1 MSIHSFSLDHFLS
14 LLKEANANERI
25 YFVKRGVY
33 DDATLTSDIQYLK
46 IIFNNL
52 LTNALKY
59 SPPDTLIELS
69 VQAELDAKG
78 TKSLNICVSNEVG
91 EAGTPA
97 PDRAFERFYR
107 AEAARNQSGAG
118 LGLWLS
124 QELAHALGT
133 EVVMQQ
139 DDDKISF
146 SLVLPYA

>member
-1 MSIHSFSLDHFLS
+1 M
-14 LLKEANANERI
+14 
-25 YFVKRGVY
+25 
-33 DDATLTSDIQYLK
+33 
-46 IIFNNL
+46 
-52 LTNALKY
+52 
-59 SPPDTLIELS
+59 
-69 VQAELDAKG
+69 
-78 TKSLNICVSNEVG
+78 G

-133 EVVMQQ
+133 QVLMQQ

-146 SLVLPYA
+146 SLILPYA

>member
-1 MSIHSFSLDHFLS
+1 
-14 LLKEANANERI
+14 
-25 YFVKRGVY
+25 
-33 DDATLTSDIQYLK
+33 
-46 IIFNNL
+46 

-59 SPPDTLIELS
+59 SPPDTLIEMS
-69 VQAELDAKG
+69 VQSVLDAKG
-78 TKSLNICVSNEVG
+78 ISHLTFVFPTKW
-91 EAGTPA
+91 ARRARPA

-139 DDDKISF
+139 DDHKISF

>member
-1 MSIHSFSLDHFLS
+1 M
-14 LLKEANANERI
+14 
-25 YFVKRGVY
+25 G
-33 DDATLTSDIQYLK
+33 
-46 IIFNNL
+46 
-52 LTNALKY
+52 
-59 SPPDTLIELS
+59 
-69 VQAELDAKG
+69 LDANFPFAIVL
-78 TKSLNICVSNEVG
+78 TDSASAG
-91 EAGTPA
+91 ERSAALTPA

-133 EVVMQQ
+133 KVVMQQ